1 MKKIRSK
8 GCFSLTAL
16 LLTVLLIAGCLSAP
30 VGADGWTATSVTEY
44 NYGITPATANLTV
57 KQMINNISGQEPK
70 PVIGVEYTAYKIGDL
85 FNIQTGSKEWQTGYG
100 ILESVANT
108 LGIAGL
114 AKGSGKYN
122 NTNYVFYT
130 DSNVLDEI
138 NEILDGKTDVT
149 LSGVPSTKM
158 ITGEDGKVT
167 KSLPFGLYLLVQSD
181 IDAAEDINGDAIN
194 ILEPQS
200 PLIFPLPQG
209 KSGDW
214 QTDVTISVKSG
225 LVYEKLDKKVIGS
238 DGTQQGS
245 ATASP
250 GDVLQFKLTINP
262 PVMGEYETLTAFSV
276 EDVLTKGLQFKRI
289 LSVTDVRGQTY
300 QEGADY
306 QLTVKENL
314 LSTDLPQDQQDAV
327 GGTRVLLQFT
337 QQGLQ
342 KVEALRGQE
351 LYVEYTALVIG
362 QNAAN
367 SARMNYDSEVDP
379 PDNPPTDPPTN
390 PPTNPPDDPPD
401 RWKETN
407 RWDVV
412 HSYSF
417 GVQLQKYL
425 GDQNTPANGSVVFEL
440 YRGED
445 KQPVLLEQ
453 QEDGS
458 YIVSADAA
466 SNRLSVDAG
475 GRFTL
480 YGLAEDTYYLREIQT
495 ADGYALPDE
504 DICITLC
511 GEQVNG
517 EYTGRLDVTRTLVDG
532 QMGSASIEDDL
543 LKLSVVNPR
552 TMYIPNTGSMESW
565 MFTAG
570 GLLVIVVGV
579 VYLVLSRR
587 KGRS

>member
-44 NYGITPATANLTV
+44 NYGISPATTNLTV
-57 KQMINNISGQEPK
+57 EQMINNISGQESK
-70 PVIGVEYTAYKIGDL
+70 PVIGVEYTAYRIGDL

-108 LGIAGL
+108 LGIARL
-114 AKGSGKYN
+114 AKGSGTYDGKK
-122 NTNYVFYT
+122 YVFYT

-138 NEILDGKTDVT
+138 NKILEGETNVT
-149 LSGVPSTKM
+149 LSGITGEKM

-167 KSLPFGLYLLVQSD
+167 KSLPFGLYLLVQSN
-181 IDAAEDINGDAIN
+181 IDDAKDINGDAIN

-209 KSGDW
+209 QTDGWK
-214 QTDVTISVKSG
+214 TDVTISVKSG

-238 DGTQQGS
+238 DGTQQDS

-276 EDVLTKGLQFKRI
+276 EDVLTEGLEFKRI

-306 QLTVKENL
+306 QLTIKKDL
-314 LSTDLPQDQQDAV
+314 TDADLPQDQQDAV

-337 QQGLQ
+337 RQGLQ

-351 LYVEYTALVIG
+351 LYVEYTALVTG
-362 QNAAN
+362 QNATN

-379 PDNPPTDPPTN
+379 PDNPPTN

-417 GVQLQKYL
+417 GVRLQKYL

-570 GLLVIVVGV
+570 GLLVIVVGI

>member
-30 VGADGWTATSVTEY
+30 VGAADWTATRVTAY
-44 NYGITPATANLTV
+44 DYDLGTTTANLTV
-57 KQMINNISGQEPK
+57 EQMINNISGQEPK
-70 PVIGVEYTAYKIGDL
+70 PVVGVEYTAYRIGDL
-85 FNIQTGSKEWQTGYG
+85 FNIQTDSKEWRTGYG
-100 ILESVANT
+100 ILKNVATT
-108 LGIAGL
+108 LDIAGF
-114 AKGSGKYN
+114 ADGSDS
-122 NTNYVFYT
+122 NYFFYT
-130 DSNVLDEI
+130 NAGAQQKI
-138 NEILDGKTDVT
+138 NEALEGQTNVT
-149 LSGVPSTKM
+149 LSGITGEKM
-158 ITGEDGKVT
+158 ITGKDGKVT
-167 KSLPFGLYLLVQSD
+167 KSLSFGLYLLVQSN
-181 IDAAEDINGDAIN
+181 IDDAKDINGDAIN

-209 KSGDW
+209 QTDGW

-238 DGTQQGS
+238 DGTQQDS

-300 QEGADY
+300 QEGTDY

>member
-30 VGADGWTATSVTEY
+30 VGAAGWTATSVTEY
-44 NYGITPATANLTV
+44 NYDLGTTTANLTV
-57 KQMINNISGQEPK
+57 EQMINNISGQEPK
-70 PVIGVEYTAYKIGDL
+70 PVIGVEYTAYRIGDL
-85 FNIQTGSKEWQTGYG
+85 FNIQTGSKEWRTGYG
-100 ILESVANT
+100 ILKDVAAT
-108 LGIAGL
+108 LGIAGF
-114 AKGSGKYN
+114 ADGSDS
-122 NTNYVFYT
+122 NYFFYT
-130 DSNVLDEI
+130 DAGTQQSI
-138 NEILDGKTDVT
+138 NEALEGKTNVT
-149 LSGVPSTKM
+149 LSGITGEKM
-158 ITGEDGKVT
+158 ITNKDGKAT
-167 KSLPFGLYLLVQSD
+167 APLDFGLYLLVQSN
-181 IDAAEDINGDAIN
+181 IDDAKDINGDAIN

-238 DGTQQGS
+238 DGTQQDS

-276 EDVLTKGLQFKRI
+276 EDVLTEGLEFKRI

-306 QLTVKENL
+306 QLTIKKDL
-314 LSTDLPQDQQDAV
+314 TADDLPQDQQNAV

-351 LYVEYTALVIG
+351 LYVEYTALVTE
-362 QNAAN
+362 QNATN
-367 SARMNYDSEVDP
+367 SARMSYDSEVDP

-417 GVQLQKYL
+417 GVRLQKYL

>member
-30 VGADGWTATSVTEY
+30 VGAAGWTATSY
-44 NYGITPATANLTV
+44 DYGLTDTTANLTV
-57 KQMINNISGQEPK
+57 VQMINNISGQEPK

-100 ILESVANT
+100 ILKGVANT

-114 AKGSGKYN
+114 AKGSGTYDGK
-122 NTNYVFYT
+122 NYVFYT

-138 NEILDGKTDVT
+138 NEILDGKTNVT

-158 ITGEDGKVT
+158 ITGEDGKAT
-167 KSLPFGLYLLVQSD
+167 AALGFGLYLLVQSN
-181 IDAAEDINGDAIN
+181 IDDAKDINGDAIN
-194 ILEPQS
+194 IVEPQS

-214 QTDVTISVKSG
+214 QTNVTISAKSG

-306 QLTVKENL
+306 QLTIKKDL
-314 LSTDLPQDQQDAV
+314 TAADLPQDQQDAV

-351 LYVEYTALVIG
+351 LYVEYTALVTG
-362 QNAAN
+362 AGATN

>member
-44 NYGITPATANLTV
+44 NYGISPATANLTV
-57 KQMINNISGQEPK
+57 EQMINNISGQESK
-70 PVIGVEYTAYKIGDL
+70 PVIGVEYTAYRIGDL

-100 ILESVANT
+100 ILKDVATT
-108 LGIAGL
+108 LGIAGF
-114 AKGSGKYN
+114 ADGSDS
-122 NTNYVFYT
+122 NYFFYT
-130 DSNVLDEI
+130 DAGAQQSI
-138 NEILDGKTDVT
+138 NEALEGKTNVT
-149 LSGVPSTKM
+149 LSGVPSTEM
-158 ITGEDGKVT
+158 ITGKDGKAT
-167 KSLPFGLYLLVQSD
+167 ATLNFGLYLLVQSN
-181 IDAAEDINGDAIN
+181 IDDAKDINGDAIN
-194 ILEPQS
+194 IVEPQS

-214 QTDVTISVKSG
+214 QTNVTISAKSG

-276 EDVLTKGLQFKRI
+276 EDVLTEGLEFKRI

-306 QLTVKENL
+306 QLTIKKDL
-314 LSTDLPQDQQDAV
+314 TDADLPQDQQDAV

-337 QQGLQ
+337 RQGLQ

-351 LYVEYTALVIG
+351 LYVEYTALVTG
-362 QNAAN
+362 ADATN

-417 GVQLQKYL
+417 GVRLQKYL

>member
-30 VGADGWTATSVTEY
+30 VGASDWTATSVTEY
-44 NYGITPATANLTV
+44 NYDLGTTTANLTV
-57 KQMINNISGQEPK
+57 EQMINNISGQEPK
-70 PVIGVEYTAYKIGDL
+70 PVIGVEYTAYRIGDL
-85 FNIQTGSKEWQTGYG
+85 FNIQTGSKEWRTGYG

-108 LGIAGL
+108 LEIKDL
-114 AKGSGKYN
+114 AKGSGTYDGKK
-122 NTNYVFYT
+122 YVFYT
-130 DSNVLDEI
+130 DSNVLDKI
-138 NEILDGKTDVT
+138 NKILEGETNVT
-149 LSGVPSTKM
+149 LSGISGEKM
-158 ITGEDGKVT
+158 ITNKDGKAT
-167 KSLPFGLYLLVQSD
+167 ATLNFGLYLLVQSN
-181 IDAAEDINGDAIN
+181 IDDAKDINGDAIN

-209 KSGDW
+209 QTDGW

-238 DGTQQGS
+238 DGTQQDS

-276 EDVLTKGLQFKRI
+276 EDVLTKGLEFKRI

-306 QLTVKENL
+306 QLTIKKDL
-314 LSTDLPQDQQDAV
+314 TAADLPQDQQDAV

-337 QQGLQ
+337 RQGLQ

-351 LYVEYTALVIG
+351 LYVEYTALVTG
-362 QNAAN
+362 ADATN
-367 SARMNYDSEVDP
+367 SARMSYDSEVDP

-417 GVQLQKYL
+417 GVRLQKYL

-570 GLLVIVVGV
+570 GLLVIVVGI

>member
-30 VGADGWTATSVTEY
+30 VGAADWTATSVTEY
-44 NYGITPATANLTV
+44 NYDLGTTTANLTV
-57 KQMINNISGQEPK
+57 EQMINNISGQEPK
-70 PVIGVEYTAYKIGDL
+70 PVIGVEYTAYRIGDL
-85 FNIQTGSKEWQTGYG
+85 FNIQTGSKEWRTGYG

-108 LGIAGL
+108 LRIKDL
-114 AKGSGKYN
+114 AKGSGTYGGE
-122 NTNYVFYT
+122 NYVFYT

-149 LSGVPSTKM
+149 LSGV
-158 ITGEDGKVT
+158 TGTEMTTNNDGQAT
-167 KSLPFGLYLLVQSD
+167 AELDFGLYLLVQSN
-181 IDAAEDINGDAIN
+181 IDDAKDINGDAIN

-238 DGTQQGS
+238 DGTQQDS

-276 EDVLTKGLQFKRI
+276 EDVLTEGLEFKRI

-306 QLTVKENL
+306 QLTIKKDL
-314 LSTDLPQDQQDAV
+314 TADDLPQDQQNAV

-351 LYVEYTALVIG
+351 LYVEYTALVTE
-362 QNAAN
+362 QNATN
-367 SARMNYDSEVDP
+367 SARMSYDSEVDP
-379 PDNPPTDPPTN
+379 PDNPPTN

-570 GLLVIVVGV
+570 GLLVIVVGI

>member
-44 NYGITPATANLTV
+44 NYGISPATANLTV
-57 KQMINNISGQEPK
+57 EQMINNISGQEPK
-70 PVIGVEYTAYKIGDL
+70 PVIGVEYTAYRIGDL
-85 FNIQTGSKEWQTGYG
+85 FNIQTGSKEWQTGYA

-108 LGIAGL
+108 LEIKNL

-138 NEILDGKTDVT
+138 NKILDRKTDVT

-158 ITGEDGKVT
+158 ITGKDGKAT
-167 KSLPFGLYLLVQSD
+167 APLNFGLYLLVQSN
-181 IDAAEDINGDAIN
+181 IDDAEDINGDAIN

-209 KSGDW
+209 QTDSW
-214 QTDVTISVKSG
+214 QTNVTISAKSG

-276 EDVLTKGLQFKRI
+276 EDVLTKGLEFKRI
-289 LSVTDVRGQTY
+289 PSVTDVRGQTY

-306 QLTVKENL
+306 QLTIKKDL
-314 LSTDLPQDQQDAV
+314 TDADLPQDQKDAV

-351 LYVEYTALVIG
+351 LYVEYTALVTE
-362 QNAAN
+362 QNATN
-367 SARMNYDSEVDP
+367 SARMSYDSEVDP

-417 GVQLQKYL
+417 GVRLQKYL

-543 LKLSVVNPR
+543 IKLSVVNPR

-570 GLLVIVVGV
+570 GLLVIVVGI

>member
-30 VGADGWTATSVTEY
+30 VGAAGWTATSVTEY
-44 NYGITPATANLTV
+44 NYGISPATANLTV
-57 KQMINNISGQEPK
+57 EQMINNISGQEPK

-85 FNIQTGSKEWQTGYG
+85 FNIQTDSKEWQTGYG
-100 ILESVANT
+100 ILKDVATT
-108 LGIAGL
+108 LGIAGF
-114 AKGSGKYN
+114 ADGSGKYN

-130 DSNVLDEI
+130 KTGAQQSI
-138 NEILDGKTDVT
+138 NEALERKTNVT

-158 ITGEDGKVT
+158 ITGEDGKAT
-167 KSLPFGLYLLVQSD
+167 AALGFGLYLLVQSD
-181 IDAAEDINGDAIN
+181 TSGAKDINGDAIN

-209 KSGDW
+209 RSGDW

-238 DGTQQGS
+238 DGTQQSS

-276 EDVLTKGLQFKRI
+276 EDVLTKGLEFKRI

-314 LSTDLPQDQQDAV
+314 LSTDLPQDQKDAV

-337 QQGLQ
+337 RQGLQ

-351 LYVEYTALVIG
+351 LYVEYTALVTG
-362 QNAAN
+362 ADATN

-379 PDNPPTDPPTN
+379 PDNPPTN

-401 RWKETN
+401 RWEETN

-417 GVQLQKYL
+417 GVRLQKYL

>member
-1 MKKIRSK
+1 M
-8 GCFSLTAL
+8 
-16 LLTVLLIAGCLSAP
+16 
-30 VGADGWTATSVTEY
+30 
-44 NYGITPATANLTV
+44 N
-57 KQMINNISGQEPK
+57 GQ
-70 PVIGVEYTAYKIGDL
+70 
-85 FNIQTGSKEWQTGYG
+85 
-100 ILESVANT
+100 
-108 LGIAGL
+108 GL
-114 AKGSGKYN
+114 SGK
-122 NTNYVFYT
+122 
-130 DSNVLDEI
+130 
-138 NEILDGKTDVT
+138 K
-149 LSGVPSTKM
+149 
-158 ITGEDGKVT
+158 
-167 KSLPFGLYLLVQSD
+167 
-181 IDAAEDINGDAIN
+181 
-194 ILEPQS
+194 
-200 PLIFPLPQG
+200 
-209 KSGDW
+209 
-214 QTDVTISVKSG
+214 
-225 LVYEKLDKKVIGS
+225 
-238 DGTQQGS
+238 
-245 ATASP
+245 
-250 GDVLQFKLTINP
+250 
-262 PVMGEYETLTAFSV
+262 
-276 EDVLTKGLQFKRI
+276 
-289 LSVTDVRGQTY
+289 
-300 QEGADY
+300 
-306 QLTVKENL
+306 
-314 LSTDLPQDQQDAV
+314 
-327 GGTRVLLQFT
+327 
-337 QQGLQ
+337 
-342 KVEALRGQE
+342 
-351 LYVEYTALVIG
+351 ALVTG
-362 QNAAN
+362 AGATN

-390 PPTNPPDDPPD
+390 PPDDPPD
-401 RWKETN
+401 RWKKTN

-417 GVQLQKYL
+417 GVRLQKYL

-466 SNRLSVDAG
+466 SNRLSVDAS

-543 LKLSVVNPR
+543 IKLSVVNPR

-570 GLLVIVVGV
+570 GLLVIVVGI

>member
-30 VGADGWTATSVTEY
+30 VGAAGWTATSVTEY
-44 NYGITPATANLTV
+44 NYGISPATANLTV
-57 KQMINNISGQEPK
+57 EQMINNISGQEPK
-70 PVIGVEYTAYKIGDL
+70 PVIGVEYTAYRIGDL

-100 ILESVANT
+100 ILKDVAAT
-108 LGIAGL
+108 LGIAGF
-114 AKGSGKYN
+114 ADGSDS
-122 NTNYVFYT
+122 NYFFYT
-130 DSNVLDEI
+130 DAGAQQSI
-138 NEILDGKTDVT
+138 NEALEGKTNVT
-149 LSGVPSTKM
+149 LSGITGEKM
-158 ITGEDGKVT
+158 ITNKEGKAT
-167 KSLPFGLYLLVQSD
+167 AELPFGLYLLVQSN
-181 IDAAEDINGDAIN
+181 IDGAKDINGDAIN

-209 KSGDW
+209 QTDSW
-214 QTDVTISVKSG
+214 QTNVTISAKSG

-238 DGTQQGS
+238 DGTQQDS

-276 EDVLTKGLQFKRI
+276 EDVLTKGLEFKRI

-306 QLTVKENL
+306 QLTIKKDL
-314 LSTDLPQDQQDAV
+314 TADDLPQDQQNAV

-351 LYVEYTALVIG
+351 LYVEYTALVTE
-362 QNAAN
+362 QNATN
-367 SARMNYDSEVDP
+367 SARMSYDSEVDP

-417 GVQLQKYL
+417 GVRLQKYL

>member
-30 VGADGWTATSVTEY
+30 VGAADCTATSVTEY
-44 NYGITPATANLTV
+44 NYDLGTTTANLTV
-57 KQMINNISGQEPK
+57 EQMINNISGQEPK

-100 ILESVANT
+100 ILKDVAAT
-108 LGIAGL
+108 LGIAGF
-114 AKGSGKYN
+114 ADGSDS
-122 NTNYVFYT
+122 NYFFYT
-130 DSNVLDEI
+130 DAGAQQSI
-138 NEILDGKTDVT
+138 NEALEGKTNVT
-149 LSGVPSTKM
+149 LSGITGEKM
-158 ITGEDGKVT
+158 ITNKEGKAT
-167 KSLPFGLYLLVQSD
+167 AELPFGLYLLVQSD
-181 IDAAEDINGDAIN
+181 TSGAEDYNGDTIN
-194 ILEPQS
+194 IEEPQS

-209 KSGDW
+209 QTDSW

-238 DGTQQGS
+238 DGTQQDS

-276 EDVLTKGLQFKRI
+276 EDVLTKGLEFKRI
-289 LSVTDVRGQTY
+289 LSVTDIRGQTY

-306 QLTVKENL
+306 QLTIKENL
-314 LSTDLPQDQQDAV
+314 LSTDLPQDQKDAV

-351 LYVEYTALVIG
+351 LYVEYTALVTE
-362 QNAAN
+362 ADATN

-379 PDNPPTDPPTN
+379 PDNPPTN

-417 GVQLQKYL
+417 GVRLQKYL

-543 LKLSVVNPR
+543 IKLSVVNPR

>member
-30 VGADGWTATSVTEY
+30 VGAAGWTATSVTEY
-44 NYGITPATANLTV
+44 NYGISPATANLTV
-57 KQMINNISGQEPK
+57 EQMINNISGQESK
-70 PVIGVEYTAYKIGDL
+70 PVIGVEYTAYRIGDL

-100 ILESVANT
+100 ILKDVATT
-108 LGIAGL
+108 LGIAGF
-114 AKGSGKYN
+114 ADGSDS
-122 NTNYVFYT
+122 NYFFYT
-130 DSNVLDEI
+130 DAGAQQSI
-138 NEILDGKTDVT
+138 NEALEGKTNVT
-149 LSGVPSTKM
+149 LSGVPSTEM
-158 ITGEDGKVT
+158 ITGKDGKAT
-167 KSLPFGLYLLVQSD
+167 ATLNFGLYLLVQSN
-181 IDAAEDINGDAIN
+181 IDDAKDINGDAIN
-194 ILEPQS
+194 IVEPQS

-214 QTDVTISVKSG
+214 QTNVTISAKSG

-276 EDVLTKGLQFKRI
+276 EDVLTKGLEFKRI

-306 QLTVKENL
+306 QLTIKENL

-351 LYVEYTALVIG
+351 LYVEYTALVTG
-362 QNAAN
+362 ADATN

-379 PDNPPTDPPTN
+379 PDNPPTN

-543 LKLSVVNPR
+543 IKLSVVNPR

>member
-30 VGADGWTATSVTEY
+30 VGADGWTATRVTAY
-44 NYGITPATANLTV
+44 DYDLGTTTANLTV
-57 KQMINNISGQEPK
+57 EQMINNISGQEPK
-70 PVIGVEYTAYKIGDL
+70 PVIGVEYTAYRIGDL

-108 LGIAGL
+108 LGIAGF
-114 AKGSGKYN
+114 ADGSDS
-122 NTNYVFYT
+122 NYFFYT
-130 DSNVLDEI
+130 NAGAQQSI
-138 NEILDGKTDVT
+138 NEALEGKTNVT
-149 LSGVPSTKM
+149 LSGITGEKM
-158 ITGEDGKVT
+158 ITGKDGKAT
-167 KSLPFGLYLLVQSD
+167 AALDFGLYLLVQSN
-181 IDAAEDINGDAIN
+181 IDDAKDINGDAIN
-194 ILEPQS
+194 IVEPQS

-214 QTDVTISVKSG
+214 QTNVTISAKSG

-238 DGTQQGS
+238 DGTQQSS

-276 EDVLTKGLQFKRI
+276 EDVLTKGLEFKRI
-289 LSVTDVRGQTY
+289 LSVTDIRGQTY

-306 QLTVKENL
+306 QLTIKENL
-314 LSTDLPQDQQDAV
+314 LSTDLPQDQKDAV

-351 LYVEYTALVIG
+351 LYVEYTALVTE
-362 QNAAN
+362 ADATN

-379 PDNPPTDPPTN
+379 PDNPPTN

-417 GVQLQKYL
+417 GVRLQKYL

-543 LKLSVVNPR
+543 IKLSVVNPR

>member
-44 NYGITPATANLTV
+44 NYGISPATANLTV
-57 KQMINNISGQEPK
+57 EQMINNISGQEPK
-70 PVIGVEYTAYKIGDL
+70 PVIGVEYTAYRIGDL

-100 ILESVANT
+100 ILKDVAAT
-108 LGIAGL
+108 LGIAGF
-114 AKGSGKYN
+114 ADGSDS
-122 NTNYVFYT
+122 NYFFYT
-130 DSNVLDEI
+130 DAGAQQSI
-138 NEILDGKTDVT
+138 NEALEGKTNVT
-149 LSGVPSTKM
+149 LSGITGEKM
-158 ITGEDGKVT
+158 ITNKEGKAT
-167 KSLPFGLYLLVQSD
+167 AELPFGLYLLVQSN
-181 IDAAEDINGDAIN
+181 IDGAKDINGDAIN

-209 KSGDW
+209 QTDSW
-214 QTDVTISVKSG
+214 QTNVTISAKSG

-238 DGTQQGS
+238 DGTQQDS

-276 EDVLTKGLQFKRI
+276 EDVLTKGLEFKRI
-289 LSVTDVRGQTY
+289 LSVTDIRGQTY

-306 QLTVKENL
+306 QLTIKENL

-337 QQGLQ
+337 RQGLQ

-351 LYVEYTALVIG
+351 LYVEYTALVTG
-362 QNAAN
+362 ADATN

-379 PDNPPTDPPTN
+379 PDNPPTN

-417 GVQLQKYL
+417 GVRLQKYL

-543 LKLSVVNPR
+543 IKLSVVNPR
-552 TMYIPNTGSMESW
+552 TMYIPNTGSMEGW

>member
-30 VGADGWTATSVTEY
+30 VGAAGWTATSVTEY
-44 NYGITPATANLTV
+44 NYGISPATANLTV
-57 KQMINNISGQEPK
+57 EQMINNISGQEPK
-70 PVIGVEYTAYKIGDL
+70 PVIGVEYTAYRIGNL

-100 ILESVANT
+100 ILKDVAAT
-108 LGIAGL
+108 LGIARL
-114 AKGSGKYN
+114 AKGSGTYDSK
-122 NTNYVFYT
+122 NYVFYT

-138 NEILDGKTDVT
+138 NKILEGETKVT
-149 LSGVPSTKM
+149 LSGVPSTEM
-158 ITGEDGKVT
+158 ITDEDGKVT
-167 KSLPFGLYLLVQSD
+167 KSLPFGLYLLVQSN
-181 IDAAEDINGDAIN
+181 IDGAEDINGDAIN

-214 QTDVTISVKSG
+214 QTNVTISAKSG

-276 EDVLTKGLQFKRI
+276 EDVLTEGLEFKRI

-306 QLTVKENL
+306 QLTIKKDL
-314 LSTDLPQDQQDAV
+314 TADDLPQDQQNAV

-351 LYVEYTALVIG
+351 LYVEYTALVTG
-362 QNAAN
+362 ADATN

-417 GVQLQKYL
+417 GVRLQKYL

>member
-44 NYGITPATANLTV
+44 NYGISPATANLTV
-57 KQMINNISGQEPK
+57 EQMINNISGQEPK

-108 LGIAGL
+108 LDIAGF
-114 AKGSGKYN
+114 ADGSGKYN

-138 NEILDGKTDVT
+138 NEILEGNTKVT

-158 ITGEDGKVT
+158 ITDEDGKAT
-167 KSLPFGLYLLVQSD
+167 AELGFGLYLLVQSN
-181 IDAAEDINGDAIN
+181 IDDAKDINGDAIN

-209 KSGDW
+209 KSGSW
-214 QTDVTISVKSG
+214 QTNVTISAKSG

-238 DGTQQGS
+238 DGTQQDS

-276 EDVLTKGLQFKRI
+276 EDVLTKGLEFKRI

-306 QLTVKENL
+306 QMTVKENL

-342 KVEALRGQE
+342 NVEALRGQE
-351 LYVEYTALVIG
+351 LYVEYTALVTG
-362 QNAAN
+362 AGATN

-570 GLLVIVVGV
+570 GLLVIVVGI

>member
-30 VGADGWTATSVTEY
+30 VGAAGWTATSFD
-44 NYGITPATANLTV
+44 YGLGTTTANLTV
-57 KQMINNISGQEPK
+57 EQMINNISGQESK
-70 PVIGVEYTAYKIGDL
+70 PVIGVEYTAYRIGDL

-100 ILESVANT
+100 ILKDVATT
-108 LGIAGL
+108 LGIAGF
-114 AKGSGKYN
+114 ADGSDS
-122 NTNYVFYT
+122 NYFFYT
-130 DSNVLDEI
+130 DAGAQQSI
-138 NEILDGKTDVT
+138 NEALEGKTNVT
-149 LSGVPSTKM
+149 LSGVPSTEM
-158 ITGEDGKVT
+158 ITGKDGKAT
-167 KSLPFGLYLLVQSD
+167 ATLNFGLYLLVQSN
-181 IDAAEDINGDAIN
+181 IDDAKDINGDAIN
-194 ILEPQS
+194 IVEPQS

-214 QTDVTISVKSG
+214 QTNVTISAKSG

-276 EDVLTKGLQFKRI
+276 EDVLTKGLEFKRI

-306 QLTVKENL
+306 QLTIKENL

-351 LYVEYTALVIG
+351 LYVEYTALVTG
-362 QNAAN
+362 ADATN

-379 PDNPPTDPPTN
+379 PDNPPTN

-543 LKLSVVNPR
+543 IKLSVVNPR

>member
-30 VGADGWTATSVTEY
+30 VGAAGWTATSVTEY
-44 NYGITPATANLTV
+44 NYGISPATANLTV
-57 KQMINNISGQEPK
+57 EQMINNISGQEPK
-70 PVIGVEYTAYKIGDL
+70 PVIGVEYTAYRIGDL
-85 FNIQTGSKEWQTGYG
+85 FNIQTGSKEWRTGYG
-100 ILESVANT
+100 ILKDVAAT
-108 LGIAGL
+108 LGIAGF
-114 AKGSGKYN
+114 ADGSDS
-122 NTNYVFYT
+122 NYFFYT
-130 DSNVLDEI
+130 NAGAQQKI
-138 NEILDGKTDVT
+138 NEALEGQTNVT
-149 LSGVPSTKM
+149 LSGITGEKM
-158 ITGEDGKVT
+158 ITGKDGKVT
-167 KSLPFGLYLLVQSD
+167 KSLSFGLYLLVQSN
-181 IDAAEDINGDAIN
+181 IDDAKDINGDAIN

-209 KSGDW
+209 QTDSWK
-214 QTDVTISVKSG
+214 TDVTISVKSG

-238 DGTQQGS
+238 DGTQQDS

-276 EDVLTKGLQFKRI
+276 EDVLTEGLEFKRI

-314 LSTDLPQDQQDAV
+314 LSTDLPQDQQNAV

-337 QQGLQ
+337 RQGLQ

-351 LYVEYTALVIG
+351 LYVEYTALVTG
-362 QNAAN
+362 ADATN
-367 SARMNYDSEVDP
+367 SARMSYDSEVDP

-417 GVQLQKYL
+417 GVRLQKYL

>member
-44 NYGITPATANLTV
+44 NYGISPATANLTV
-57 KQMINNISGQEPK
+57 EQMINNISGQESK
-70 PVIGVEYTAYKIGDL
+70 PVIGVEYTAYRIGDL

-100 ILESVANT
+100 ILKDVATT
-108 LGIAGL
+108 LGIAGF
-114 AKGSGKYN
+114 ADGSDS
-122 NTNYVFYT
+122 NYFFYT
-130 DSNVLDEI
+130 DAGAQQSI
-138 NEILDGKTDVT
+138 NEALEGKTNVT
-149 LSGVPSTKM
+149 LSGITGEKM
-158 ITGEDGKVT
+158 ITNKEGKAT
-167 KSLPFGLYLLVQSD
+167 AELPFGLYLLVQSN
-181 IDAAEDINGDAIN
+181 IDGAKDINGDAIN

-209 KSGDW
+209 QTDSW
-214 QTDVTISVKSG
+214 QTNVTISAKSG

-238 DGTQQGS
+238 DGTQQDS

-276 EDVLTKGLQFKRI
+276 EDVLTEGLEFKRI
-289 LSVTDVRGQTY
+289 LSVTDVRGQNY

-306 QLTVKENL
+306 QLTIKKDL
-314 LSTDLPQDQQDAV
+314 TAADLPQDQQDAV

-337 QQGLQ
+337 RQGLQ

-351 LYVEYTALVIG
+351 LYVEYTALVTG
-362 QNAAN
+362 ADATN

-379 PDNPPTDPPTN
+379 PDNPPTN

-425 GDQNTPANGSVVFEL
+425 GDQNTPADGSVVFEL

-543 LKLSVVNPR
+543 IKLSVVNPR

-570 GLLVIVVGV
+570 GLLVIVVGI

>member
-30 VGADGWTATSVTEY
+30 VGAAGWTATSVTEY
-44 NYGITPATANLTV
+44 NYGISPATANLTV
-57 KQMINNISGQEPK
+57 EQMINNISGQEPK
-70 PVIGVEYTAYKIGDL
+70 PVIGVEYTAYRIGDL

-100 ILESVANT
+100 ILKDVATT
-108 LGIAGL
+108 LGIAGF
-114 AKGSGKYN
+114 ADGSDS
-122 NTNYVFYT
+122 NYFFYT
-130 DSNVLDEI
+130 DAGAQQSI
-138 NEILDGKTDVT
+138 NEALEGKTNVT
-149 LSGVPSTKM
+149 LSGVPSTEM
-158 ITGEDGKVT
+158 ITGKDGKAT
-167 KSLPFGLYLLVQSD
+167 ATLNFGLYLLVQSN
-181 IDAAEDINGDAIN
+181 IDDAKDINGDAIN
-194 ILEPQS
+194 IVEPQS

-214 QTDVTISVKSG
+214 QTNVTISAKSG

-276 EDVLTKGLQFKRI
+276 EDVLTKGLEFKRI

-306 QLTVKENL
+306 QLTIKENL

-351 LYVEYTALVIG
+351 LYVEYTALVTG
-362 QNAAN
+362 ADATN

-379 PDNPPTDPPTN
+379 PDNPPTN

-543 LKLSVVNPR
+543 IKLSVVNPR

>member
-44 NYGITPATANLTV
+44 NYGISPATANLTV
-57 KQMINNISGQEPK
+57 EQMINNISGQEPK
-70 PVIGVEYTAYKIGDL
+70 PVIGVEYTAYRIGDL

-100 ILESVANT
+100 ILKDVATT
-108 LGIAGL
+108 LGIAGF
-114 AKGSGKYN
+114 ADGSDS
-122 NTNYVFYT
+122 NYFFYT
-130 DSNVLDEI
+130 DAGAQQSI
-138 NEILDGKTDVT
+138 NEALEGKTNVT
-149 LSGVPSTKM
+149 LSGITGEKM
-158 ITGEDGKVT
+158 ITNKEGKAT
-167 KSLPFGLYLLVQSD
+167 AELPFGLYLLVQSN
-181 IDAAEDINGDAIN
+181 IDGAKDINGDAIN

-209 KSGDW
+209 QTDSW
-214 QTDVTISVKSG
+214 QTNVTISAKSG

-238 DGTQQGS
+238 DGTQQDS

-276 EDVLTKGLQFKRI
+276 EDVLTEGLEFKRI

-306 QLTVKENL
+306 QLTIKKDL
-314 LSTDLPQDQQDAV
+314 TAADLPQDQQDAV

-337 QQGLQ
+337 RQGLQ

-351 LYVEYTALVIG
+351 LYVEYTALVTG
-362 QNAAN
+362 ADATN

-379 PDNPPTDPPTN
+379 PDNPPTN

-425 GDQNTPANGSVVFEL
+425 GDQNTPADGSVVFEL

-543 LKLSVVNPR
+543 IKLSVVNPR

>member
-30 VGADGWTATSVTEY
+30 VGAAGWTATSVTAY
-44 NYGITPATANLTV
+44 DYDLGTTTANLTV
-57 KQMINNISGQEPK
+57 EQMINNISGQEPK

-100 ILESVANT
+100 ILKNVATT
-108 LGIAGL
+108 LDIAGF
-114 AKGSGKYN
+114 ADGSDS
-122 NTNYVFYT
+122 NYFFYT
-130 DSNVLDEI
+130 NAGAQQKI
-138 NEILDGKTDVT
+138 NEALERQTNVT
-149 LSGVPSTKM
+149 LSGITGEKM
-158 ITGEDGKVT
+158 ITDEDGKAT
-167 KSLPFGLYLLVQSD
+167 AALDFGLYLLVQTD
-181 IDAAEDINGDAIN
+181 IDDAEDINGDAIN
-194 ILEPQS
+194 IVEPQS

-238 DGTQQGS
+238 DGTQQSS

-276 EDVLTKGLQFKRI
+276 EDVLTEGLQFKRI

-306 QLTVKENL
+306 QLTIKKDL
-314 LSTDLPQDQQDAV
+314 TDADLPQDQQDAV

-351 LYVEYTALVIG
+351 LYVEYTALVTG
-362 QNAAN
+362 ADATN

-379 PDNPPTDPPTN
+379 PDNPPTN

-570 GLLVIVVGV
+570 GLLVIVVGI

>member
-1 MKKIRSK
+1 MKKIIK
-8 GCFSLTAL
+8 NGCFSLTAL
-16 LLTVLLIAGCLSAP
+16 LLTVLLTVGSLSTP
-30 VGADGWTATSVTEY
+30 VGAAAFTATTVKEY
-44 NYGITPATANLTV
+44 DFGSIGSTADLTV
-57 KQMINNISGQEPK
+57 EQVINNIAGQSPK
-70 PVIGVEYTAYKIGDL
+70 PVVGVEYIVYKIGDL
-85 FNIQTGSKEWQTGYG
+85 FNIQTADGWMTGYG
-100 ILESVANT
+100 IQKSVANT
-108 LGIAGL
+108 LKIASL
-114 AKGSGKYN
+114 ADGTGTYN
-122 NTNYVFYT
+122 GTAYCFYT
-130 DSNVLDEI
+130 ASDAQQKI
-138 NEILDGKTDVT
+138 NTALEGGATTPSFAGGREMTTDHNGQAT
-149 LSGVPSTKM
+149 AQGLN
-158 ITGEDGKVT
+158 
-167 KSLPFGLYLLVQSD
+167 FGLYLLVQSD
-181 IDAAEDINGDAIN
+181 ISGATDVNGKKI
-194 ILEPQS
+194 ILEGAQTPVVFQ
-200 PLIFPLPQG
+200 LPQWDNG
-209 KSGDW
+209 AW
-214 QTDVTISVKSG
+214 QTQAKVSVKSG
-225 LVYEKLDKKVIGS
+225 LIYEELKKTIVGTDGS
-238 DGTQQGS
+238 QSGS
-245 ATASP
+245 TTAQP
-250 GDVLQFKLTINP
+250 GNVLQFKLTINP

-276 EDVLTKGLQFKRI
+276 EDVLTKGLEFKRI

-306 QLTVKENL
+306 QMTIKKDLTDA
-314 LSTDLPQDQQDAV
+314 DLPQDQQDAV

-337 QQGLQ
+337 RQGLQ

-351 LYVEYTALVIG
+351 LYVEYTALVTE
-362 QNAAN
+362 QNATN

-379 PDNPPTDPPTN
+379 PDNPPTN

-570 GLLVIVVGV
+570 GLLVIVVGI

>member
-30 VGADGWTATSVTEY
+30 VGAAGWTATSVTEY
-44 NYGITPATANLTV
+44 NYGISPATANLTV
-57 KQMINNISGQEPK
+57 EQMINNISGQEPK
-70 PVIGVEYTAYKIGDL
+70 PVIGVEYTAYRIGNL

-100 ILESVANT
+100 ILKDVAAT
-108 LGIAGL
+108 LGIAGF
-114 AKGSGKYN
+114 ADGSDS
-122 NTNYVFYT
+122 NYFFYT
-130 DSNVLDEI
+130 NAGAQQKI
-138 NEILDGKTDVT
+138 NEALEGQTNVT
-149 LSGVPSTKM
+149 LSGITGEKM
-158 ITGEDGKVT
+158 ITGKDGKVT
-167 KSLPFGLYLLVQSD
+167 KSLSFGLYLLVQSN
-181 IDAAEDINGDAIN
+181 IDDAKDINGDAIN

-209 KSGDW
+209 QTDSWK
-214 QTDVTISVKSG
+214 TDVTISVKSG

-238 DGTQQGS
+238 DGTQQDS

-276 EDVLTKGLQFKRI
+276 EDVLTEGLEFKRI

-314 LSTDLPQDQQDAV
+314 LSTDLPQDQQNAV

-337 QQGLQ
+337 RQGLQ

-351 LYVEYTALVIG
+351 LYVEYTALVTG
-362 QNAAN
+362 ADATN
-367 SARMNYDSEVDP
+367 SARMSYDSEVDP

-417 GVQLQKYL
+417 GVRLQKYL

-570 GLLVIVVGV
+570 GLLVIVVGI

>member
-44 NYGITPATANLTV
+44 NYGISPATANLTV
-57 KQMINNISGQEPK
+57 EQMINNISGQESK
-70 PVIGVEYTAYKIGDL
+70 PVIGVEYTAYRIGDL

-100 ILESVANT
+100 ILKDVATT
-108 LGIAGL
+108 LGIAGF
-114 AKGSGKYN
+114 ADGSDS
-122 NTNYVFYT
+122 NYFFYT
-130 DSNVLDEI
+130 DAGAQQSI
-138 NEILDGKTDVT
+138 NEALEGKTNVT
-149 LSGVPSTKM
+149 LSGVPSTEM
-158 ITGEDGKVT
+158 ITGKDGKAT
-167 KSLPFGLYLLVQSD
+167 ATLNFGLYLLVQSN
-181 IDAAEDINGDAIN
+181 IDDAKDINGDAIN
-194 ILEPQS
+194 IVEPQS

-214 QTDVTISVKSG
+214 QTNVTISAKSG

-276 EDVLTKGLQFKRI
+276 EDVLTEGLEFKRI

-306 QLTVKENL
+306 QLTIKKDL
-314 LSTDLPQDQQDAV
+314 TADDLPQDQQNAV

-337 QQGLQ
+337 RQGLQ

-351 LYVEYTALVIG
+351 LYVEYTALVTE
-362 QNAAN
+362 QNATN

-379 PDNPPTDPPTN
+379 PDNPPTN

-417 GVQLQKYL
+417 GVRLQKYL

-517 EYTGRLDVTRTLVDG
+517 EYTGRLDVTKTLVDG

-552 TMYIPNTGSMESW
+552 TMYIPNTGSMEGW

>member
-30 VGADGWTATSVTEY
+30 VGAADWTATSVTEY
-44 NYGITPATANLTV
+44 NYGISPATANLTV
-57 KQMINNISGQEPK
+57 EQMINNISGQEPK

-85 FNIQTGSKEWQTGYG
+85 FNIQTGSKEWRTGYG
-100 ILESVANT
+100 ILKNVATT
-108 LGIAGL
+108 LDIAGF
-114 AKGSGKYN
+114 ADGSDS
-122 NTNYVFYT
+122 NYFFYT
-130 DSNVLDEI
+130 NAGAQQKI
-138 NEILDGKTDVT
+138 NEALEGQTNVT
-149 LSGVPSTKM
+149 LSGITGEKM
-158 ITGEDGKVT
+158 ITGKDGKVT
-167 KSLPFGLYLLVQSD
+167 KSLSFGLYLLVQSN
-181 IDAAEDINGDAIN
+181 IDDAKDINGDAIN

-209 KSGDW
+209 QTDGW
-214 QTDVTISVKSG
+214 QTNVTISAKSG

-238 DGTQQGS
+238 DGTQQDS

-276 EDVLTKGLQFKRI
+276 EDVLTKGLEFKRI

-306 QLTVKENL
+306 QLTIKKDL
-314 LSTDLPQDQQDAV
+314 TDADLPQDQQDAV

-351 LYVEYTALVIG
+351 LYVEYTALVTE
-362 QNAAN
+362 ADATN

-379 PDNPPTDPPTN
+379 PDNPPTN

-417 GVQLQKYL
+417 GVRLQKYL

-570 GLLVIVVGV
+570 GLLVIVVGI

>member
-30 VGADGWTATSVTEY
+30 VGAADWTATSVTEY
-44 NYGITPATANLTV
+44 NYGISPATANLTV
-57 KQMINNISGQEPK
+57 EQMINNISGQEPK
-70 PVIGVEYTAYKIGDL
+70 PVIGVEYTAYRIGNL

-100 ILESVANT
+100 ILKDVATT
-108 LGIAGL
+108 LGIAGF
-114 AKGSGKYN
+114 ADGSDS
-122 NTNYVFYT
+122 NYFFYT
-130 DSNVLDEI
+130 DAGAQQSI
-138 NEILDGKTDVT
+138 NEALEGKTNVT
-149 LSGVPSTKM
+149 LSSITGEKM
-158 ITGEDGKVT
+158 ITNKEGKAT
-167 KSLPFGLYLLVQSD
+167 AELPFGLYLLVQSN
-181 IDAAEDINGDAIN
+181 IDDAKDINGDAIN

-209 KSGDW
+209 KSGNW

-238 DGTQQGS
+238 DGTQQDS

-306 QLTVKENL
+306 QLTIKKDL
-314 LSTDLPQDQQDAV
+314 TAADLPQDQQDAV

-351 LYVEYTALVIG
+351 LYVEYTALVTE
-362 QNAAN
+362 ADATN

-379 PDNPPTDPPTN
+379 PDNPPTN

-417 GVQLQKYL
+417 GVRLQKYL

>member
-30 VGADGWTATSVTEY
+30 VGAAGWTATSVTEY
-44 NYGITPATANLTV
+44 NYGISPATANLTV
-57 KQMINNISGQEPK
+57 EQMINNISGQEPK
-70 PVIGVEYTAYKIGDL
+70 PVIGVEYTAYRIGDL

-108 LGIAGL
+108 LRIKDL
-114 AKGSGKYN
+114 AQGNGTYDDK
-122 NTNYVFYT
+122 NYVFYT

-138 NEILDGKTDVT
+138 NEILEGETNVT
-149 LSGVPSTKM
+149 LSGVPSTEM
-158 ITGEDGKVT
+158 ITDEDGKVT
-167 KSLPFGLYLLVQSD
+167 KSLPFGLYLLVQSN
-181 IDAAEDINGDAIN
+181 IDDAEDINGDAIN

-209 KSGDW
+209 KSGSW

-238 DGTQQGS
+238 DGTQQDS

-337 QQGLQ
+337 RQGLQ

-351 LYVEYTALVIG
+351 LYVEYTALVTG
-362 QNAAN
+362 AGATN

>member
-1 MKKIRSK
+1 
-8 GCFSLTAL
+8 
-16 LLTVLLIAGCLSAP
+16 
-30 VGADGWTATSVTEY
+30 
-44 NYGITPATANLTV
+44 
-57 KQMINNISGQEPK
+57 
-70 PVIGVEYTAYKIGDL
+70 
-85 FNIQTGSKEWQTGYG
+85 
-100 ILESVANT
+100 
-108 LGIAGL
+108 
-114 AKGSGKYN
+114 
-122 NTNYVFYT
+122 
-130 DSNVLDEI
+130 
-138 NEILDGKTDVT
+138 
-149 LSGVPSTKM
+149 M
-158 ITGEDGKVT
+158 ITGKGGKVT
-167 KSLPFGLYLLVQSD
+167 KSLPFGLYLLVQSN
-181 IDAAEDINGDAIN
+181 IDDAKDINGDAIN
-194 ILEPQS
+194 IVEPQS

-238 DGTQQGS
+238 DGTQQSS

-276 EDVLTKGLQFKRI
+276 EDVLTEGLQFKRI

-306 QLTVKENL
+306 QLTIKKDL
-314 LSTDLPQDQQDAV
+314 TDADLPQDQQDAV

-337 QQGLQ
+337 RQGLQ

-351 LYVEYTALVIG
+351 LYVEYTALVTG
-362 QNAAN
+362 ADATN

-379 PDNPPTDPPTN
+379 PDNPPTN

-570 GLLVIVVGV
+570 GLLVIVVGI